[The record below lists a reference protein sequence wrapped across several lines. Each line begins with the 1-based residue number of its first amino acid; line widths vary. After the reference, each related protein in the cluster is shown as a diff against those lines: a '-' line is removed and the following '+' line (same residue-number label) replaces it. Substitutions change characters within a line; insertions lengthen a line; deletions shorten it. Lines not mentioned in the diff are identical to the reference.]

1 MPNRN
6 IKAKS
11 FVVIMIVI
19 ALFAL
24 ALRMIISEIIN
35 VTSAQNESSAQS
47 TLKLISTALE
57 NYAKNNQGAYPL
69 KISVLTQSQ
78 PVYLDRDYIKQ
89 SPIKGY
95 HYNCSRLDASGYSCY
110 AVPVRCKLTGKVNF
124 SVTTGSLLI
133 SEDCAAKE

>member
-1 MPNRN
+1 MKNN
-6 IKAKS
+6 KARS

-19 ALFAL
+19 ALSAL
-24 ALRMIISEIIN
+24 ALRMVISEIID
-35 VTSAQNESSAQS
+35 VTSAQNEASAQS
-47 TLKLISTALE
+47 TLKLVSTALE

-78 PVYLDRDYIKQ
+78 PSYLDKDYIKQ

-95 HYNCSRLDASGYSCY
+95 QYNCSRLDAAGYSCY
-110 AVPVRCKLTGKVNF
+110 AFPTRCKLTGKVNF

-133 SEDCAAKE
+133 SEDCAEKE

>member
-1 MPNRN
+1 MKNNLAR
-6 IKAKS
+6 S
-11 FVVIMIVI
+11 FVVIMIVT
-19 ALFAL
+19 ALSAL

-35 VTSAQNESSAQS
+35 VASAQNEANAQS
-47 TLKLISTALE
+47 TVKLISTALE

-78 PVYLDRDYIKQ
+78 PPYLDRDYLKQ

-95 HYNCSRLDASGYSCY
+95 SYNCSRLDAAGYSCY
-110 AVPVRCKLTGKVNF
+110 AFPTRCKLTGKVNF

>member
-1 MPNRN
+1 MKNN
-6 IKAKS
+6 KARS

-19 ALFAL
+19 ALSAL
-24 ALRMIISEIIN
+24 ALRMVISEIID
-35 VTSAQNESSAQS
+35 VTSAQNEASAQS
-47 TLKLISTALE
+47 TLKLVSTALE

-78 PVYLDRDYIKQ
+78 PSYLDKDYIKQ

-95 HYNCSRLDASGYSCY
+95 QYNCSRLDAAGYSCY
-110 AVPVRCKLTGKVNF
+110 AFPTRCKLTGKVNF